1 MKRSALIFLLFCVSL
16 HACAT
21 KPTGRGQLFV
31 LVSEKL
37 EKDERSF
44 LVYNTLYNAYVLDQE
59 HKDKSLDCFLNLSV
73 DLYNVGIPLVRLIKR
88 ESLVLSFERLN
99 KTKKSLTLNDIQQ
112 EYKKTVRDISHYN
125 EEENEIIFN
134 ERDHFEIFI
143 EHYYLIPK
151 TDLESVHNLKK

>member
-21 KPTGRGQLFV
+21 KPTGRDQLFL
-31 LVSEKL
+31 LVSKKL

-44 LVYNTLYNAYVLDQE
+44 SVYKTLYNAYVLDQE
-59 HKDKSLDCFLNLSV
+59 HKDKSLDCFFNLST

-88 ESLVLSFERLN
+88 KSFILSFEKLN
-99 KTKKSLTLNDIQQ
+99 KTKSSLTLNDIRQ
-112 EYKKTVRDISHYN
+112 EYKRTVRDISHYN

-134 ERDHFEIFI
+134 EKNHFEIFI

-151 TDLESVHNLKK
+151 TD